1 MAQSLTLL
9 HLYRLK
15 SNSLG
20 CPSLDGNAR
29 YCGVVQKRCTYIRK
43 GANGRWLESPGGA
56 KQAHPHRLE
65 IVLQRHEPQR
75 LTIGRCTEIRAGIRN
90 GKPETIADKR
100 VDHGHILCTLNHI
113 RAKPGLFEQ
122 RLQKEGQLRYLTFPV
137 GVVASEGGV
146 PIKRDGKTVG
156 AVGVSGATSQE
167 DGLIAAAGIAA
178 LEAALAPKK

>member
-1 MAQSLTLL
+1 MHITLIGAGAWGTAMALAA
-9 HLYRLK
+9 
-15 SNSLG
+15 
-20 CPSLDGNAR
+20 AR
-29 YCGVVQKRCTYIRK
+29 H
-43 GANGRWLESPGGA
+43 PGGHA
-56 KQAHPHRLE
+56 VTLHARDAAQAE
-65 IVLQRHEPQR
+65 
-75 LTIGRCTEIRAGIRN
+75 
-90 GKPETIADKR
+90 ADKR
-100 VDHGHILCTLNHI
+100 GLKVTIVVVDPAGILIALRRMDDASIAGPDIATGKAQTAARFGNPT
-113 RAKPGLFEQ
+113 ALFEQ

>member
-1 MAQSLTLL
+1 MRGLSLLGAALLLAAPATLLPAAPVAGQLIKDKPVLTLDGARIVTDAA
-9 HLYRLK
+9 HAEAEKRGLK
-15 SNSLG
+15 VTI
-20 CPSLDGNAR
+20 
-29 YCGVVQKRCTYIRK
+29 VVVD
-43 GANGRWLESPGGA
+43 P
-56 KQAHPHRLE
+56 
-65 IVLQRHEPQR
+65 
-75 LTIGRCTEIRAGIRN
+75 AGILIALRRMDDASIAGPDIAT
-90 GKPETIADKR
+90 GKAQTAARFGNPTA
-100 VDHGHILCTLNHI
+100 
-113 RAKPGLFEQ
+113 LFEQ